1 MGDLAGKTVLILG
14 CGYLGRFLAR
24 ACREEQMRVK
34 AVSRNAE
41 ALSAVAELGVSV
53 FQAQLEADA
62 WHGFAGA
69 DVDFVVNCVSAGG
82 GGLDG
87 YRQSYL
93 EGNRSLVRW
102 ASARGFEGTAIFTSS
117 VSVYPDLG
125 GEWIA
130 EDDAPRPDNDRG
142 RILVEAERALVEGL
156 PGGRAFLLRLGGLYG
171 PGRCLTL
178 DAVRAAPA
186 TLPGF
191 GDYPLNLV
199 RIEDSVT
206 AIMACFRAGGSGGA
220 YSIVDDEPSLKSDI
234 VAWLANRL
242 GVAMPAFEGAES
254 GEGAGSRR
262 FGPSGRPA
270 SRRISNAKAGRELG
284 WRPAFRSFREGFE
297 DLISG
302 GGADR

>member
-24 ACREEQMRVK
+24 ACRDEGARVK
-34 AVSRNAE
+34 AVSRNAQ
-41 ALSAVAELGVSV
+41 ALAAAAESGASV
-53 FQAQLEADA
+53 FEGQIGEDA

-69 DVDFVVNCVSAGG
+69 DVDFVVNCVSAAG

-87 YRQSYL
+87 YRQSYV

-102 ASARGFEGTAIFTSS
+102 ASARGFDGPAVFTSS

-125 GEWIA
+125 GGWIA
-130 EDDAPRPDNDRG
+130 EDDAPPPDNDRG
-142 RILVEAERALVEGL
+142 RILLDAERALVDGL
-156 PGGRAFLLRLGGLYG
+156 PGGPAFLLRLGGLYG

-178 DAVRAAPA
+178 DALRAAPA

-191 GDYPLNLV
+191 GDYPLNLA
-199 RIEDSVT
+199 RIEDAAT
-206 AIMACFRAGGSGGA
+206 AVMACFRSGGTGGA
-220 YSIVDDEPSLKSDI
+220 YSVVDDEPALKSDI
-234 VAWLANRL
+234 VAWLAKRL
-242 GVAMPAFEGAES
+242 GVATPAFAGAES
-254 GEGAGSRR
+254 GEGTGSRR

-270 SRRISNAKAGRELG
+270 SRRISNAKARRELG

-297 DLISG
+297 NLISG